1 MRQIFATRARSLPL
15 LGKEGFM
22 RTGLLLLL
30 AGCIHTVAMTPDIV
44 QQDGRLVV
52 AGTPEKVFQAVKDAL
67 DSENIGV
74 SVAKPESGLIV
85 SKRFVLAA
93 YATGNQY
100 IAVGN
105 QDTVQYDITVKA
117 AGSDVEVVV
126 APRGFHNDIEVTERD
141 VWQLDGPQGQR
152 SRWQRLFAQIKKM
165 L

>member
-1 MRQIFATRARSLPL
+1 MRRA
-15 LGKEGFM
+15 
-22 RTGLLLLL
+22 LLLLL
-30 AGCIHTVAMTPDIV
+30 AGCVHTVAMTPDVV

-52 AGTPEKVFQAVKDAL
+52 SGPPEKVFQAVKDAL

-74 SVAKPESGLIV
+74 SVAKPETGLIV

-93 YATGNQY
+93 YATGNRY
-100 IAVGN
+100 IASAN
-105 QDTVQYDITVKA
+105 EDTIQYDITVKG

-126 APRGFHNDIEVTERD
+126 APRGFHNNIEVTDRE